1 MSTDNLEDFEILA
14 YVDGELDLPRRLAVE
29 DYLARN
35 PTAAARVMADFR
47 SRSALQILTK
57 SRAEYSP
64 SLGTSVAKLVKHRPA
79 MPWRRAALG
88 IGVAAMLAITAIVV
102 PIWHVQSSPPT
113 YIEMA
118 AETHRAHK
126 ERAAFAALHPFSYK
140 DHTLLMASRIAVP
153 RLPDDWRIKNIE
165 MLDATDSPSI
175 LIAVETSEGD
185 DLSILAIRARSSAPM
200 SPDAVRSGN
209 KSVAYWRRGDFSYAL
224 TGNGNP
230 EHIDA
235 VADALAESW

>member
-1 MSTDNLEDFEILA
+1 MSTEKLEDFEIMA

-29 DYLARN
+29 DYLSRN
-35 PTAAARVMADFR
+35 PALAAQVMADFR
-47 SRSALQILTK
+47 SRSALQILSKTPTDC
-57 SRAEYSP
+57 SP
-64 SLGTSVAKLVKHRPA
+64 SLSLAVAKLVKHRPS
-79 MPWRRAALG
+79 MPWHRGALG
-88 IGVAAMLAITAIVV
+88 LGIAAMLAITAIVV

-113 YIEMA
+113 YVEMA
-118 AETHRAHK
+118 AESHRAYK

-153 RLPDDWRIKNIE
+153 RLPNDWRITNIE
-165 MLDATDSPSI
+165 MLNTDHSPSI
-175 LIAVETSEGD
+175 LIAVETSDGD

-200 SPDAVRSGN
+200 SPDAIRSGN
-209 KSVAYWRRGDFSYAL
+209 KSVAYWRKGDFSYAL

-235 VADALAESW
+235 VADALADSW